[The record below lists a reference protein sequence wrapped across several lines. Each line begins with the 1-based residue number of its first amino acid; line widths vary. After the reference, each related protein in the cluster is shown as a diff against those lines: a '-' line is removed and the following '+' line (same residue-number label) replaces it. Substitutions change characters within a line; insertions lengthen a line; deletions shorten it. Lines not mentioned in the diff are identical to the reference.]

1 MMNNQRLLKKEI
13 NHLIN
18 EIIEDC
24 YSYQLYHPARNRER
38 VTHIIDD
45 SVNLLNDL
53 VTRVNHSR
61 NIEDKSEK
69 KQYFRAIKKDLD
81 DKSLSLMQRLN
92 KLG

>member
-24 YSYQLYHPARNRER
+24 YSYQMYHPTKDPEG
-38 VTHIIDD
+38 VTNIIDD
-45 SVNLLNDL
+45 SVDLLNDL
-53 VTRVNHSR
+53 VTRVNHTR
-61 NIEDKSEK
+61 NIQDKAEK

-81 DKSLSLMQRLN
+81 DKRLNLMQRLN